1 MHRTFVRS
9 QHSLRTVNTALGLP
23 IHRLSPDEIDATV
36 GNFAWLARINGRSV
50 EDVAEAVR
58 NIRAVQAQAPDRQ
71 HQSP

>member
-23 IHRLSPDEIDATV
+23 IHRLSTDESDASLV
-36 GNFAWLARINGRSV
+36 NFAWLARINGRSV

-58 NIRAVQAQAPDRQ
+58 HIRAAQAHTDRL
-71 HQSP
+71 HENP